1 MSQTKTTNSYDNILE
16 KKNPSQDM
24 NQVKESLIDK
34 FKREKEEKENKLTS
48 VETTD
53 DIEIVDFVNKN
64 KQNFQEALEVAE
76 TPEQIEETIRSFNP
90 MGDYSIKDKVFAR
103 WANRPSYPYH
113 ATIGSFFSYHIMS
126 FLLGRPK
133 TFGAP
138 DFIYYLSKDRINAF
152 PEHFKNAKNAVES
165 ENIQTT
171 HKWSELMAFGITPQ
185 VSKVDAHSAVFS
197 KLVYGIKGLK
207 PRGTN
212 KLGVLLITFGVALAF
227 VFSGGTAINKKIAE
241 YKAHSQMV
249 ESAEQE
255 IDRIKEND
263 KKLEADFMAGKITK
277 EELKM
282 KLEYDKAM
290 IESQQQIIDGK

>member
-1 MSQTKTTNSYDNILE
+1 MSQTQKTNSYENILE
-16 KKNPSQDM
+16 KKNNGSSQDM
-24 NQVKESLIDK
+24 FQVKESLIDK
-34 FKREKEEKENKLTS
+34 FKREKEEKEKKLTS
-48 VETTD
+48 AETTD

-64 KQNFQEALEVAE
+64 KENFQEALEVAE

-90 MGDYSIKDKVFAR
+90 MSDFSIKDKVYAR

-185 VSKVDAHSAVFS
+185 VSKADAHSAVMS
-197 KLVYGIKGLK
+197 KIVYGVKGLK

-212 KLGVLLITFGVALAF
+212 KIGVFLIACGVAMAF
-227 VFSGGTAINKKIAE
+227 TLSGGTAINKKI
-241 YKAHSQMV
+241 
-249 ESAEQE
+249 
-255 IDRIKEND
+255 
-263 KKLEADFMAGKITK
+263 
-277 EELKM
+277 
-282 KLEYDKAM
+282 
-290 IESQQQIIDGK
+290 QQYNSNKDLALSYFASFVC